1 MEELRR
7 FVRFV
12 RSIYRGRVAA
22 GAAKVGVYNQ
32 PHSNAETLRS
42 RRAAVLSHNKPGLQR
57 SVGTTQKG
65 RCIPHRH
72 VAMETA
78 CQPSASNIAYMLLLH
93 LSSVCV
99 RGLRF
104 TDCGPALPVKHD
116 STESEHRT
124 QIAVGTGLELAD
136 S

>member
-1 MEELRR
+1 MEELR
-7 FVRFV
+7 RFV
-12 RSIYRGRVAA
+12 RSIYRGRV
-22 GAAKVGVYNQ
+22 AKVGVYNQ

-42 RRAAVLSHNKPGLQR
+42 RRAAVLSHNKFDLQR
-57 SVGTTQKG
+57 SAGTAQKG
-65 RCIPHRH
+65 HCIRRRH
-72 VAMETA
+72 VDMETA

-93 LSSVCV
+93 FSSVCV